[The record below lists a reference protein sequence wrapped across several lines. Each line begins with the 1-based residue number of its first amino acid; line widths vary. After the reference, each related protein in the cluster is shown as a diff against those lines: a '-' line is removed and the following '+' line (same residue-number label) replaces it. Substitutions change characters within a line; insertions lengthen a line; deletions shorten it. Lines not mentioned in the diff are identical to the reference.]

1 MRKLVSLCYNQ
12 IQKVCTVS
20 LNSDVD
26 AIQAWSLADAARVH
40 LRGLRLDVGVVE
52 AAQHHAEVEH
62 GEPARPGADLALPAD
77 AAVQLTDALARR
89 ELSHLRQRNLEKS
102 KSSFIVLRRQ
112 FE

>member
-1 MRKLVSLCYNQ
+1 MFYKRFAL
-12 IQKVCTVS
+12 TVS
-20 LNSDVD
+20 LNSNAD

-52 AAQHHAEVEH
+52 AAQDHAEVEH